1 MTEGTQ
7 KKHITLRNWICC
19 YGLFKHKSGT
29 LLCLFIILLA
39 SVSSSANAQEPD
51 CDEVLL
57 TLQVKYMGS
66 TELPSIICGDEVYLS
81 VPNIFDFLKI
91 KNTTNNSYSSIDG
104 FFIQPDNT
112 FKIDE
117 NTSQIIYRGKVIPL
131 NPGDLIRTNTNL
143 FLKASYFKT
152 IFELENNFSFSTLSV
167 SMSSKLELPAVR
179 EARIT
184 QLRANINKVKNEVTA
199 DTTLVR
205 DKPLFHFGTANWSV
219 NSNQQTNGFHSE
231 RLLLNLGGMLA
242 GGELTSSLNY
252 GSNQPF
258 VLKNQQYRW
267 RYVNDDNK
275 YINQIT
281 LGKIAA
287 PSIATILH
295 PVVGGQITNAP
306 TRIRKSFGTYALSDH
321 TQPNWM
327 VELYINNVLVD
338 YVKAD
343 ADGFFSFNVPLM
355 YGRTE
360 ISLRYYGPWGE
371 EQVSGKNFV
380 IPFQFLPKKEWEYV
394 LSSGIIQDGKNSPFA
409 NAKVNYGLSNY
420 ITLGGGMEYVSTLN
434 KNKIIPFFNSSVRVS
449 SQLFVSGAY
458 YPKVRYNGLLNYT
471 APNNLR
477 LELDYTKYDKNQQV
491 VRFNYSEMRK
501 ATLSYPVHNAH
512 FSGNSRFS
520 VQQNLF
526 NSNKHT
532 TAELLLSGTG
542 YGLNFNFTT
551 NSFFTDSNKPFLYS
565 NLSTSLRLPKGF
577 VLIPQ
582 LRYEYNANGITSLR
596 AELKK
601 QVFKKGSVQ
610 ASFDRNF
617 KTGSSYLQIGFRY
630 DFETISTGFS
640 SSFSKNMASFSQS
653 ASGSLIYEPA
663 ADFIDFNNK
672 TSVGRASMKFI
683 PFLDSNSNGK
693 RDTNE
698 PPVIGLQIKLN
709 GGRQIK
715 AKDGTTVITELEPYI
730 KNHVELNTNN
740 INTIAWRVTNKTF
753 NITLNPNQLKIIEI
767 PVVVVGEVG
776 GTVSINENDR
786 SIGTGG
792 LKINI
797 YDTEHVLTA
806 TILSEPDGYFSF
818 LGLKSGSYSAKIDSL
833 QLQNLQMNAE
843 PANALFEIDNGADGA
858 IVDNLEFVLH
868 KVKIEKADPKTI
880 PLNNPSNTAAVAV
893 YEKTANQID
902 QSEPVVSRVQ
912 LLTAPIQLPLNHSWF
927 KNKKEIIEYL
937 DDGDYKFTWGASS
950 FRTETIKIKNKF
962 RSEGYHD
969 TLAVS
974 FYDHKR
980 ISSKE
985 ITAIDKK
992 NAAIQFAA
1000 VSPKSQAKIPSP
1012 STSIVDEI
1020 TEELYKSSLEEGLIF
1035 TTQLLASK
1043 KKVALSD
1050 SFFKDLKNVKEYLHN
1065 GLYKYIVGISRSIKE
1080 GNKNKNKLR
1089 SQGFPDAFVVPFNDN
1104 KRISN
1109 QELKAIDKRKT
1120 ITPLGTI
1127 SRKVQPQVSIPYSP
1141 IAVASTQEL
1150 YGSDSEEGLRFKTQI
1165 LASKKKLA
1173 LTDPVFKGLK
1183 DIKEYIHKKWYKYT
1197 MSISKSL
1204 KKANQ
1209 IKNQLRS
1216 KGFYDTF
1223 VVPFYHNKRTSLQ
1236 EAEAINK
1243 KNAAD
1248 LLEAA
1253 FQKLQSDQSKLQPST
1268 VESNTQEQYGDSQ
1281 EEGLIFKNQLLAS
1294 KKKVALTDPIF
1305 KGLKDVH
1312 EYQHKGLYK
1321 YTMGASRS
1329 ISAAN
1334 NIKNTLRSQ
1343 GFSTAFVVPF
1353 YNDERINSGKITGV
1367 VLYKSKKS
1375 LGMAGI
1381 SIRIYDANQTLITS
1395 TLSEADGTF
1404 IFLGL
1409 KSGAYT
1415 AKLDAGQL
1423 DKAQM
1428 IVTTKSQKF
1437 SIAEDYEAVD
1447 TQLKFILEA
1456 KDQQPQKT
1464 DQNEG
1469 SSQKGLVFKVQ
1480 LIASQSRLSLSNPL
1494 FKTLNGIQRY
1504 QHEGLY
1510 KYTWGESK
1518 SLDGI
1523 RKIKKELQNLGFK
1536 DTYIVSFYNGKRINM
1551 QETTGAVYLGMNGT
1565 FYELGGI
1572 TINIYDENDQ
1582 FVTAL
1587 LSKPDGR
1594 FSFLGLRKGNYRAS
1608 LDQIQLDKL
1617 QMVSDT
1623 VSLKFSLD
1631 NEAYGEAAM
1640 QLKFCQQKKGLE
1652 IIAYCLMS
1660 SHLR

>member
-1 MTEGTQ
+1 
-7 KKHITLRNWICC
+7 
-19 YGLFKHKSGT
+19 
-29 LLCLFIILLA
+29 
-39 SVSSSANAQEPD
+39 
-51 CDEVLL
+51 
-57 TLQVKYMGS
+57 MGS
-66 TELPSIICGDEVYLS
+66 TELPSIICGSEVYLS
-81 VPNIFDFLKI
+81 LPNVFDYLKI
-91 KNTTNNSYSSIDG
+91 KNTTNTTYSTMEG
-104 FFIQPDNT
+104 FFIKKNNT

-117 NTSQIIYRGKVIPL
+117 STNQITYKERVVPL
-131 NPGDLIRTNTNL
+131 NTGDLIRTNTNL
-143 FLKASYFKT
+143 FLKASYFKQ
-152 IFELENNFSFSTLSV
+152 IFELDNNFVFSSLSV
-167 SMSSKLELPAVR
+167 SMSSKLELPAVS
-179 EARIT
+179 EARIA
-184 QLRANINKVKNEVTA
+184 QLRANINKIKNEFTA

-205 DKPLFHFGTANWSV
+205 DKPLFHFGTANWAV
-219 NSNQQTNGFHSE
+219 NANQQTNGTHSE

-242 GGELTSSLNY
+242 GGELTSALNY
-252 GSNQPF
+252 FSNQPF
-258 VLKNQQYRW
+258 ALKNQYYQW
-267 RYVNDDNK
+267 RYVNENNK
-275 YINQIT
+275 YISQIT

-287 PSIATILH
+287 SSTSTILY

-306 TRIRKSFGTYALSDH
+306 TQIRKSFGTYALSDH
-321 TQPNWM
+321 TQPDWM

-338 YVKAD
+338 YIKAD
-343 ADGFFSFNVPLM
+343 ANGFFSFNVPLM

-371 EQVSGKNFV
+371 EQISGKQFV
-380 IPFQFLPKKEWEYV
+380 IPFQFLPAKKMEYV
-394 LSSGIIQDGKNSPFA
+394 LSSGLIENGKNSLFA
-409 NAKVNYGLSNY
+409 NAKVNYGLSDR
-420 ITLGGGMEYVSTLN
+420 ITIGGGVEYVSSLVN
-434 KNKIIPFFNSSVRVS
+434 QKIIPFFNSSVRIS
-449 SQLFVSGAY
+449 PQLFISGAY
-458 YPKVRYNGLLNYT
+458 YHKVMYNGILNYT
-471 APNNLR
+471 ALNNLR
-477 LELDYTKYDKNQQV
+477 LELDYIKYNKDQDAI
-491 VRFNYSEMRK
+491 RFNYSEMRK
-501 ATLSYPVHNAH
+501 ATLSFPIHTAH

-520 VQQNLF
+520 LQQNVY
-526 NSNKHT
+526 NTSKYT
-532 TAELLLSGTG
+532 TAESLLSGTG

-551 NSFFTDSNKPFLYS
+551 NLFYSATGKPFIYS

-582 LRYEYNANGITSLR
+582 LRYDYNEDGITSLR

-601 QVFKKGSVQ
+601 QVFQKGSVQ

-617 KTGSSYLQIGFRY
+617 KTGSSYLQMGFRY
-630 DFETISTGFS
+630 DFDHLSSSFS
-640 SSFSKNMASFSQS
+640 SSFTKIQASFSQS
-653 ASGSLIYEPA
+653 ASGSLIYEPK

-683 PFLDSNSNGK
+683 PFLDTNGNEK
-693 RDTNE
+693 RDPTE
-698 PPVIGLQIKLN
+698 PPVIGLRITLN
-709 GGRQIK
+709 GGKQINS
-715 AKDGTTVITELEPYI
+715 KDGTTIITELEPYI

-740 INTIAWRVTNKTF
+740 INNIAWRVNDKTL

-776 GTVSINENDR
+776 GTVNRNENGKFT
-786 SIGTGG
+786 GTGG

-797 YDTEHVLTA
+797 YDTNHVLTK

-818 LGLKSGSYSAKIDSL
+818 LGLKSGSYLAKIDSL
-833 QLQNLQMNAE
+833 QLQNLQMTAE
-843 PANALFEIDNGADGA
+843 PASTPFEIDNGTDGA
-858 IVDNLEFVLH
+858 IVDNIEFVLQ
-868 KVKIEKADPKTI
+868 KGKLGKSDTETI
-880 PLNNPSNTAAVAV
+880 PLNNPSKAAIIDTSAITTDQIEHSEQVV
-893 YEKTANQID
+893 Y
-902 QSEPVVSRVQ
+902 RVQ
-912 LLTAPIQLPLNHSWF
+912 LLSSPIQLPLNHPWF
-927 KNKKEIIEYL
+927 KNKKEIVEYKHH
-937 DDGDYKFTWGASS
+937 GDYKYTWGSS
-950 FRTETIKIKNKF
+950 SSRTEANKIKNKL

-969 TLAVS
+969 AFVVT
-974 FYDHKR
+974 FYHDKR
-980 ISSKE
+980 ISSQE
-985 ITAIDKK
+985 AVAIDKK
-992 NAAIQFAA
+992 NAAIQLAA
-1000 VSPKSQAKIPSP
+1000 ASQKSHLE
-1012 STSIVDEI
+1012 TSNSDTALADAI
-1020 TEELYKSSLEEGLIF
+1020 TEEQYESSPEDGLIF
-1035 TTQLLASK
+1035 TTQILASK

-1050 SFFKDLKNVKEYLHN
+1050 SFFKGLKNVKEYMHN
-1065 GLYKYIVGISRSIKE
+1065 GLYKYIVGISKSIE
-1080 GNKNKNKLR
+1080 EANKNKNKMR
-1089 SQGFPDAFVVPFNDN
+1089 SLGLSDAFVVPFNDN
-1104 KRISN
+1104 KRIGN
-1109 QELKAIDKRKT
+1109 KEAEGIRKKNKAIPLAT
-1120 ITPLGTI
+1120 ITKELQAEITVPDVPLT
-1127 SRKVQPQVSIPYSP
+1127 K
-1141 IAVASTQEL
+1141 ATVAKQNTNT
-1150 YGSDSEEGLRFKTQI
+1150 SEEGLIFKTQI

-1173 LTDPVFKGLK
+1173 LTDPIFKGVK
-1183 DIKEYIHKKWYKYT
+1183 GIKEYIHKKWYKYT

-1204 KKANQ
+1204 KKANE
-1209 IKNQLRS
+1209 IKNKLRS
-1216 KGFYDTF
+1216 QGFYGTF
-1223 VVPFYHNKRTSLQ
+1223 VVPFYHNKRTSNQ

-1253 FQKLQSDQSKLQPST
+1253 FQKLQSDQSNADTSAFDL
-1268 VESNTQEQYGDSQ
+1268 NTQEQYGDSQ

-1334 NIKNTLRSQ
+1334 YIKNTLRSQ

-1353 YNDERINSGKITGV
+1353 YNDERINSGKISGV

-1381 SIRIYDANQTLITS
+1381 SIRIYDVDETLITS

-1409 KSGAYT
+1409 KPGAYT

-1428 IVTTKSQKF
+1428 ILTTKAQKF
-1437 SIAEDYEAVD
+1437 SIARDYEAVD
-1447 TQLKFILEA
+1447 AHLKFILEA

-1480 LIASQSRLSLSNPL
+1480 LIASQSRLSLSNTL
-1494 FKTLNGIQRY
+1494 FKAMKGIQRY

-1582 FVTAL
+1582 FITAL
-1587 LSKPDGR
+1587 LSKPNGR
-1594 FSFLGLRKGNYRAS
+1594 FSFLGLRKGNYSAS

-1617 QMVSDT
+1617 QMVSDNAF
-1623 VSLKFSLD
+1623 LKFSLD
-1631 NEAYGEAAM
+1631 NEAYEEAAM
-1640 QLKFCQQKKGLE
+1640 LLKFILRQKITNTK
-1652 IIAYCLMS
+1652 
-1660 SHLR
+1660 